1 MHYSSPSPLGG
12 LTRLSCDGRV
22 VTRHK
27 PRSQPLQ
34 NRRACNESIKCD
46 VPGCGYHRHKFSRL
60 CRKHYRKLEST
71 GHHTAGSIRR
81 GTWRPW
87 VTNSAA
93 FVSQQL
99 RLGHPGIAAGVQWC
113 ATELLSP
120 PLTRARHDSSGQRP
134 HVSYSLALAK
144 MRRGGVGPDDML
156 VRWIA
161 AYALRQ
167 WDVDHET
174 RPHRRVFQSDE
185 HFIHQTAKLFLHT
198 IPLGAPKWAK
208 GSPEEDDSP
217 TDKGATKATVTVRR
231 FTFHRVNSALGLL
244 ALRSADEINKRL
256 ANGMS
261 SSGALNPVSRVS
273 DDTAPFL

>member
-1 MHYSSPSPLGG
+1 
-12 LTRLSCDGRV
+12 
-22 VTRHK
+22 
-27 PRSQPLQ
+27 
-34 NRRACNESIKCD
+34 
-46 VPGCGYHRHKFSRL
+46 
-60 CRKHYRKLEST
+60 
-71 GHHTAGSIRR
+71 
-81 GTWRPW
+81 
-87 VTNSAA
+87 
-93 FVSQQL
+93 
-99 RLGHPGIAAGVQWC
+99 
-113 ATELLSP
+113 
-120 PLTRARHDSSGQRP
+120 
-134 HVSYSLALAK
+134 